1 MIHIVTDS
9 TAQLTDQE
17 IRTNHI
23 TVIPLTVTLNGKN
36 YRDKIDINRN
46 EFSKQ
51 LKTNSKFPQ
60 TSQPSVGD
68 FIETYKWLFQ
78 PGDQIISIHI
88 GAVLSG
94 TVKTAQMA
102 ANQLTTPIKILDSG
116 LTDRGLGLVVLKAAK
131 LAQSQTTAEKIIL
144 QLKKY
149 ISQITLTCFVNSLD
163 YLVKGGRANRATGF
177 ISSLINLKLEL
188 AMSNGELKVVHKA
201 RGKHGMQ
208 KLINQVID
216 IITKDPQITQVGLS
230 YVDSHQDTDAIETTL
245 RNQRPD
251 LKIINQLTSP
261 TIMTHVGPKGFAII
275 FA

>member
-9 TAQLTDQE
+9 TAQLTDRE

-36 YRDKIDINRN
+36 YRDQIDISRN
-46 EFSKQ
+46 EFSNQ
-51 LKTNSKFPQ
+51 LKTNREFPQ

-88 GAVLSG
+88 GSVLSG

-102 ANQLTTPIKILDSG
+102 ANQLTIPIKILDSG
-116 LTDRGLGLVVLKAAK
+116 LTDRGLELVVLRAAK
-131 LAQSQTTAEKIIL
+131 LAQSQNTSEKIMS
-144 QLKKY
+144 QLKNY
-149 ISQITLTCFVNSLD
+149 LSQITLVCFINSLD

-188 AMSNGELKVVHKA
+188 SMPNGELKVVLLRQVLVLK
-201 RGKHGMQ
+201 
-208 KLINQVID
+208 KLAVYPNSFGVI
-216 IITKDPQITQVGLS
+216 PVN
-230 YVDSHQDTDAIETTL
+230 V
-245 RNQRPD
+245 
-251 LKIINQLTSP
+251 
-261 TIMTHVGPKGFAII
+261 I
-275 FA
+275 FNSED